1 MADESADAAPPPPPD
16 KAAPKGEATP
26 ISYAVDGG
34 SGAVT
39 LAMMPFLPHTDD
51 VTRRLGR
58 FDRLCLTFLRFVVGK
73 RRKAFWCVTGGYIF
87 LALVGMAA
95 QSLVLSPQYQYA
107 WIINEKRATKYRD
120 MRLEAVEEVDALS
133 AVSDP
138 SRRSQYDLLGT
149 WIEYKGPGGHVFTPE
164 TLRTICAIESAFYRQ
179 KEWSKVC
186 MIDAG
191 GACVAPQLSV
201 LRKFYGDAWMGALVT
216 GGSADCDLLDAAAV
230 DATWS
235 AMVAA
240 ANSSVAGLLENGVY
254 MENGA
259 LEAGLTTKTRSL
271 LYVGQPLEGYDSTT
285 DDTEAQLLKY
295 LDFFGDVELDWWD
308 LFGVESTWL
317 RMQEMDSVYMLFTIL
332 FVTFWVRIHTGSCA
346 YTAACMAQIL
356 MSVPITA
363 FVYRF
368 VFRFEYFAFLHLCS
382 IFFVLGIG
390 ADDNFV
396 LLDAWKQS
404 FVDVPE
410 VESPDETTLRRLLYS
425 FSRTMEAV
433 FNTSLTTA
441 VAFLCLGLSPLMPV
455 RTFGVFA
462 AMVVIMNYIMV
473 LTMIPTCMLV
483 CERGCC
489 WCPAKPRQKVAPEG
503 GGGAAPRAGFRLPSV
518 EPFFEHVYLPAM
530 KWHPTPGERPFP
542 LGAACCAGAFLGL
555 GILNEDYIVGAASEY
570 CEVFYT
576 FGIDGLGKEDYN
588 EYEPDYKR
596 GFPKWSDAFDLYD
609 PAGRGAMLDFC
620 AAARAAPCGADE
632 CALGL
637 LHLPGSVTCFY
648 EEFEAWKAA
657 GLGTATVSSGRG
669 AEFDG
674 EVRLFRSTT
683 YPGMVYGAQFDGT
696 SWKDYVGVVDG
707 SLRCVT
713 VPAYLTM
720 KLNRGIRARKKVIN
734 RVVKFTEARQ
744 GLLPAQGGHLS
755 YDGAWQF
762 LWCDTFIELRASLFE
777 GFYICF
783 PIAFG
788 VLIFATENVLVSL
801 YSIVGIAFV
810 VASVLGT
817 AQSVFG
823 WDLGIIESLAGV
835 MVIGFSVDYDHL
847 GHARRGGQGA
857 RREAPPDRF
866 AFSIEKMG
874 PTVVGGAVT
883 TLGAGAFMLPCQLQF
898 FFKLGLLIFTTI
910 LYSFLFAFGFVMP
923 LLAAAGPSGDAFSIR
938 PALRALAAAAKGK

>member
-1 MADESADAAPPPPPD
+1 M
-16 KAAPKGEATP
+16 G
-26 ISYAVDGG
+26 ISH
-34 SGAVT
+34 
-39 LAMMPFLPHTDD
+39 PFP
-51 VTRRLGR
+51 
-58 FDRLCLTFLRFVVGK
+58 
-73 RRKAFWCVTGGYIF
+73 
-87 LALVGMAA
+87 A
-95 QSLVLSPQYQYA
+95 Q
-107 WIINEKRATKYRD
+107 
-120 MRLEAVEEVDALS
+120 
-133 AVSDP
+133 
-138 SRRSQYDLLGT
+138 
-149 WIEYKGPGGHVFTPE
+149 
-164 TLRTICAIESAFYRQ
+164 
-179 KEWSKVC
+179 
-186 MIDAG
+186 AG
-191 GACVAPQLSV
+191 GP
-201 LRKFYGDAWMGALVT
+201 
-216 GGSADCDLLDAAAV
+216 ADCDLLDAAAV
-230 DATWS
+230 DAAWG

-259 LEAGLTTKTRSL
+259 LEAGVTTKTRSL

-285 DDTEAQLLKY
+285 DDTEAQLLTY
-295 LDFFGDVELDWWD
+295 LDFFGDVEADWWD
-308 LFGVESTWL
+308 LFGVESTVLLSAYLDDWRLGGVDFRCFAWLLQRLEWL

-332 FVTFWVRIHTGSCA
+332 FVAFWVRIHTGSCA

-363 FVYRF
+363 LVYRF

-462 AMVVIMNYIMV
+462 AMVVIANYVMV

-489 WCPAKPRQKVAPEG
+489 WCPSKPRSKVAPEG
-503 GGGAAPRAGFRLPSV
+503 GGGAAPRAGFRMPSV

-530 KWHPTPGERPFP
+530 RWHPTPGERPFP

-555 GILNEDYIVGAASEY
+555 GILNVYFAGQLDMPKDQEEFFPDAHMFSGFLGDMQEDYIVGAASEY

-576 FGIDGLGKEDYN
+576 FGVDGLGKEDYN

-609 PAGRGAMLDFC
+609 AAGRGAMLDFC

-657 GLGTATVSSGRG
+657 GLGTPGVALGNATRG
-669 AEFDG
+669 EFDG

-707 SLRCVT
+707 SLRYVT
-713 VPAYLTM
+713 VPTYLTM

-734 RVVKFTEARQ
+734 RVVKFTEAQQ

-835 MVIGFSVDYDHL
+835 MVIGFSVDYTIHL
-847 GHARRGGQGA
+847 GHMYVAADKEHGA
-857 RREAPPDRF
+857 KHRLDRF